1 MTDTVISSYELYQ
14 LIQEPTHL
22 CYSSASCID
31 LTSLPQPN
39 IVMESGVLCH
49 YIQIFTIKNFLNYY
63 NKLDSELIERAI
75 NQFDWLGEKELIIE
89 RNIAYKL
96 YWRFNRDVFLFK

>member
-1 MTDTVISSYELYQ
+1 MTDIVISSYELYQ

-31 LTSLPQPN
+31 LTSIPQPN

-75 NQFDWLGEKELIIE
+75 NQFDWLGELFSVDVYE
-89 RNIAYKL
+89 NIFILQK
-96 YWRFNRDVFLFK
+96 NIP